1 MSLIIIAGPAG
12 AGKTAFAQRL
22 GGDSDVNFVVS
33 TDWFLKHP
41 RDARPGMVS
50 EDVRAIL
57 SGGDERAVILEGCE
71 ALRSAIKS
79 GLGARITAVYWIEC
93 HQPKAEC
100 GGLTTQQERY
110 LNQLRKERPDVP
122 IYRVTNY

>member
-1 MSLIIIAGPAG
+1 MSLIIVAGPAG
-12 AGKTAFAQRL
+12 AGKTAFASCL
-22 GGDSDVNFVVS
+22 HEACDTPVIH
-33 TDWFLKHP
+33 TDDFLHLP
-41 RDARPGMVS
+41 RDKRP
-50 EDVRAIL
+50 DATI
-57 SGGDERAVILEGCE
+57 RAVCDEAIMTHGSAILEGCE
-71 ALRSAIKS
+71 ALRAVCKTSIR
-79 GLGARITAVYWIEC
+79 GTIVVYWIEC